1 MSSKHCLYSESNL
14 KLSVLHLSCRVIYD
28 KSLEKIITKSTSFQ
42 YWEDKIVD
50 SENEDIDWNTVY
62 LIPRFAT
69 IDSYT
74 RAFQY
79 KIINN
84 ALFLNKK
91 LSAMGITES
100 SECNLCKRE
109 AETLIHLFCQCPVTS
124 ELWEKLQRCLSP
136 NLTLPQLTVKNA
148 LLGYMPTVAE
158 NKFILNLINHI
169 ILIFKRSIFE
179 MQYKQSIPS
188 IFYVANRI
196 KQTMSIGYHIAQS
209 NNKLNVHFKKWETIR
224 NALNP

>member
-1 MSSKHCLYSESNL
+1 MFQNLTSSGTSAILYFKWMQIVDALPSKWRTIIRNSGSSNLSREMLSKHCLYTESNS
-14 KLSVLHLSCRVIYD
+14 KLSVIHLSCRAIYN
-28 KSLEKIITKSTSFQ
+28 KLLEKAISIPTSVQ

-50 SENEDIDWNTVY
+50 SDHEEIEWSTVY
-62 LIPRFAT
+62 LLPRFAT

-91 LSAMGITES
+91 LSAMGVIES
-100 SECNLCKRE
+100 PECSLCKQE
-109 AETLIHLFCQCPVTS
+109 PETAIHLFCQCPVTS
-124 ELWEKLQRCLSP
+124 ELWEKLQGCLSP
-136 NLTLPQLTVKNA
+136 NLTLPRLTVKNA
-148 LLGYMPTVAE
+148 LLGYMPTAAE

-179 MQYKQSIPS
+179 MRYK
-188 IFYVANRI
+188 
-196 KQTMSIGYHIAQS
+196 
-209 NNKLNVHFKKWETIR
+209 
-224 NALNP
+224 